1 MGFAL
6 IGVGLAVHALEVR
19 VIGETFGTSPFDLA
33 MLMGTVL
40 YATGVGMLAL
50 TPGASRF
57 ERWVGRLALYV
68 PIVYLSHVFFIE
80 ILRPRR
86 GQFPEAVIR
95 VALPI
100 LAVVLSFAS
109 AAILARL
116 LTRARRGRRRGPVDP
131 LPSTPA
137 AP

>member
-1 MGFAL
+1 ML
-6 IGVGLAVHALEVR
+6 I
-19 VIGETFGTSPFDLA
+19 
-33 MLMGTVL
+33 GTVL

-68 PIVYLSHVFFIE
+68 PIVYLSHLFFIE

-100 LAVVLSFAS
+100 LATVLSFAS

-116 LTRARRGRRRGPVDP
+116 LDAGAPG
-131 LPSTPA
+131 PA
-137 AP
+137 AWSSRSAAVYARSAVTAARTSAGCSAGLTLSQRWTTRPSGPIR

>member
-1 MGFAL
+1 
-6 IGVGLAVHALEVR
+6 
-19 VIGETFGTSPFDLA
+19 
-33 MLMGTVL
+33 MLLGTVL

-50 TPGASRF
+50 TPGASRV

-95 VALPI
+95 VVLPI
-100 LAVVLSFAS
+100 LAAVLSFAS
-109 AAILARL
+109 AASWRACW
-116 LTRARRGRRRGPVDP
+116 TRARRGRRDR
-131 LPSTPA
+131 PA
-137 AP
+137 RRWRLRRSAVTAARTSAGCSAGLTLSQRWTTVRPARSGR